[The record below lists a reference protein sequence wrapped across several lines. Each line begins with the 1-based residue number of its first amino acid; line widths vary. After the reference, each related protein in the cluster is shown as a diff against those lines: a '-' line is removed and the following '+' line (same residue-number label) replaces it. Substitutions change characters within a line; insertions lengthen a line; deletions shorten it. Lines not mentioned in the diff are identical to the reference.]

1 MMPEFDFAQIAQ
13 WLNCQER
20 PSGKVRGF
28 KQDSRDV
35 LPGDLFFALKGEK
48 VDGHCYLQ
56 EVASKGAIGAVVN
69 TDYSG
74 EHFGLTLLA
83 VPDVM
88 AGLHTLAKTV
98 HALRNVRVV
107 GVTGSVGKTTVKE
120 FIATLLAGKYRV
132 NKTPGNANS
141 QVGVPLSILNSSGE
155 EEIFVLE
162 MGMTGRHEIEK
173 LVNIAP
179 PEVAV
184 ITKLALAHA
193 LFFPDGL
200 KGIAAAKGEIFS
212 HPHTRHRILSRE
224 TAQYFAP
231 DPSFSTFGSEAE
243 EVDLALCHTAE
254 GYHIR
259 EKTERTPSFALPF
272 TASHLSENFTAAF
285 AVARAM
291 EMHSSEIL
299 PQIPHLKV
307 FKRRFEKVE
316 HRGIVFLNDSYN
328 ANAVSMRAA
337 LLNLPK
343 PIPGGKRVAVLG
355 AMKELG
361 PFTEDCHREVAEV
374 ALSSIDHLLCLGEE
388 CLTMV
393 DIFKKAGKPA
403 EYFEALEPLKCR
415 VFELAAAGDV
425 VLLKGSN
432 SKKMWLI
439 LED

>member
-1 MMPEFDFAQIAQ
+1 MMPKFDFAQIAQ
-13 WLNCQER
+13 WLKCQER
-20 PSGKVRGF
+20 PLGRVRGF

-56 EVASKGAIGAVVN
+56 EVASKGAIGAVV
-69 TDYSG
+69 DSRYSG
-74 EHFGLTLLA
+74 EHFGLKLLT

-88 AGLHTLAKTV
+88 AALHTLAKIV

-120 FIATLLAGKYRV
+120 FIAILLAGKYRV

-193 LFFPDGL
+193 VFFPDGL
-200 KGIAAAKGEIFS
+200 QGIAAAKGEIFS
-212 HPHTRHRILSRE
+212 HPRTRHRILSRE

-231 DPSFSTFGSEAE
+231 DNFLTFGSETE
-243 EVDLALCHTAE
+243 EVDFALCRTQE
-254 GYHIR
+254 GYCIR
-259 EKTERTPSFALPF
+259 EKEESSAPFALPF
-272 TASHLSENFTAAF
+272 TASHLCENFTAAF

-291 EMHSSEIL
+291 GMHSSEIL
-299 PQIPHLKV
+299 PQIPQLKV

-328 ANAVSMRAA
+328 ANAASMRAA
-337 LLNLPK
+337 LLNLPE
-343 PIPGGKRVAVLG
+343 PTPGGKRVAVLG

-361 PFTEDCHREVAEV
+361 PFTEECHREVAEV
-374 ALSSIDHLLCLGEE
+374 ALKSVDHLLCLGEE

-393 DIFKKAGKPA
+393 DIFKKAGKSA
-403 EYFEALEPLKCR
+403 EYFDSLEPLKSR